1 MGSLAPEGPVGA
13 HAAARH
19 GHVTALATLAEAAG
33 PWPLVPPRPARPAEA
48 LGAGPPGH
56 VRGSRG
62 LWPPQLAAWGA
73 SSVVWHVKAWSQGR
87 GLFRRKLR

>member
-33 PWPLVPPRPARPAEA
+33 PWPLVPPRPARPAPRKPWGLALQGTCEA
-48 LGAGPPGH
+48 AEDSGPPSSRRG
-56 VRGSRG
+56 VR
-62 LWPPQLAAWGA
+62 LP
-73 SSVVWHVKAWSQGR
+73 WSGT
-87 GLFRRKLR
+87 